1 MEKQKNTGIIAAI
14 AAAALTV
21 LIIAIYVYAGP
32 YIKISRA
39 VRKTFVPDKL
49 MQDMSAVDY
58 INTGNYTADFDGKLS
73 YRSRPDIDIK
83 ANYIQDAVNKT
94 QSMTGSIGFQGIDI
108 VYNEYLDKNYVY
120 VSVPF
125 LTDRTIVYDY
135 RNGKTGYLTYNSYV
149 KDFFDGSDTVFQNCY
164 DNLRPVSSE
173 IDRGVLKVI
182 AKDIRKTGLKK
193 TGKKEFVIDGKKTG
207 CKGYSLTMT
216 KEQYKDMLRDID
228 DYNSK
233 EKGLSSGYL
242 EGLLDRLDKSNTNV
256 MWKSM
261 ADADNY
267 TVHVYLYKNRIGAI
281 DIDFDDEYKTSM
293 ELVFQGGLVP
303 YENAEFSYTDV
314 SGRNIR
320 LISEGSS
327 TKNAVHI
334 KYRGETDGVS
344 VQLGSVDYENNQL
357 ECDLGYRQQTV
368 HIKTKIIKAE
378 ESIKFKDLLILS
390 GSDSN
395 QTELNGDIC
404 IKQGGTVEV
413 LKNNN
418 PFDIGNA
425 SETEI
430 KSFVT
435 EVALN
440 KTIGKWF

>member
-193 TGKKEFVIDGKKTG
+193 TGKKEFVIIIGHKVGGNPPKKPAYKNDRT
-207 CKGYSLTMT
+207 YP
-216 KEQYKDMLRDID
+216 QY
-228 DYNSK
+228 Y
-233 EKGLSSGYL
+233 
-242 EGLLDRLDKSNTNV
+242 
-256 MWKSM
+256 
-261 ADADNY
+261 AQ
-267 TVHVYLYKNRIGAI
+267 VHVYPFCKIWKIGFEI
-281 DIDFDDEYKTSM
+281 
-293 ELVFQGGLVP
+293 
-303 YENAEFSYTDV
+303 
-314 SGRNIR
+314 
-320 LISEGSS
+320 
-327 TKNAVHI
+327 
-334 KYRGETDGVS
+334 
-344 VQLGSVDYENNQL
+344 NN
-357 ECDLGYRQQTV
+357 G
-368 HIKTKIIKAE
+368 KAE
-378 ESIKFKDLLILS
+378 VKID
-390 GSDSN
+390 
-395 QTELNGDIC
+395 T
-404 IKQGGTVEV
+404 
-413 LKNNN
+413 
-418 PFDIGNA
+418 
-425 SETEI
+425 
-430 KSFVT
+430 
-435 EVALN
+435 
-440 KTIGKWF
+440 